1 MSRKKRSSKATSL
14 VPQKWTIGEVFTNP
28 YLGNKTTEIL
38 SPEGNRIGFIWTHT
52 DGKIVVSPHLGFYV
66 WYAEGG
72 EDWTLESGAD
82 WLAKHRPD

>member
-1 MSRKKRSSKATSL
+1 MKKKKIGSTAPK
-14 VPQKWTIGEVFTNP
+14 TIKTWALGEVFENP

-38 SPEGNRIGFIWTHT
+38 SADGNRIGFIWTHT

-66 WYAEGG
+66 WFAEGG
-72 EDWTLESGAD
+72 ADWTLQSGAD